1 MKARSIVV
9 PISALVAWGLWFAE
23 IYWVKGWGGLAWL
36 QGFHWSA
43 LPICAVIALAS
54 SVTGAERTPLWRRL
68 AFAAVATA
76 AMFTAFVVFRD
87 ACYEFYDTWV
97 PDDAGRAVVRGLTA
111 AVALPIGLAAAAR
124 GLLAPGRRR
133 AYLPVGIA
141 LLITPLFSKLSILAL
156 SPVVGGGTS
165 EFDEIKMG
173 YPVLWLAALVPGAL
187 WSSSDGAPAPV
198 EPD

>member
-1 MKARSIVV
+1 VNARSIVV
-9 PISALVAWGLWFAE
+9 PISALVAWGLWFSE
-23 IYWVKGWGGLAWL
+23 IYWLKGWGGLDWL
-36 QGFHWSA
+36 KGFHWSA

-68 AFAAVATA
+68 AFSGVAGA
-76 AMFTAFVVFRD
+76 AMFAAFVVFRD
-87 ACYEFYDTWV
+87 ACYDFYTTWAPDT
-97 PDDAGRAVVRGLTA
+97 AGRAVVRGLTA

-133 AYLPVGIA
+133 AYLPIGVA
-141 LLITPLFSKLSILAL
+141 LLVTPLFSKLSLFAL
-156 SPVVGGGTS
+156 SPLIGGSS

-187 WSSSDGAPAPV
+187 WSSAGGAPAPV
-198 EPD
+198 EPG